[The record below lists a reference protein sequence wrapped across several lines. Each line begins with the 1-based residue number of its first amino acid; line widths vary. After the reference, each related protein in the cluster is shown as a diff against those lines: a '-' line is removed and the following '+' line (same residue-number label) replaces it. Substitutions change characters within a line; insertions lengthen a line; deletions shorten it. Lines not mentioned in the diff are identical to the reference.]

1 MTAIAVAILLVLCNA
16 FFVAAEFSLIA
27 TRRSQIEPL
36 AETGN
41 RRARTTLGAI
51 DNVTLMLGGAQ
62 LGITACSLGL
72 GATGE
77 PAVAHFL
84 EAPLHAA
91 GIPEGLLHPI
101 SFTIALAVVVFI
113 HMVLGEMVPK
123 NVALAGPERAAL
135 LLAPPLAM
143 IVRPL
148 RPLISALNHV
158 SALLLRAFG
167 VRQASGVTS
176 AFTREEVSALAAES
190 RGAGLLDE
198 EDHALLSGA
207 LAIEDKTAAEVAV
220 PARDIQTVAASVTI
234 GELERLVTATGF
246 SRFPVRGAER
256 GRYQG
261 YIHLVDLLDLLE
273 TEVSAT
279 PLPAARIRPLRAVRS
294 DAVLGEVL
302 GELRQAGTHL
312 AEVRDATGT
321 TVGVMFFEDVLT
333 ALIGDR

>member
-1 MTAIAVAILLVLCNA
+1 MTAIAIAVLLVFANA
-16 FFVAAEFSLIA
+16 FFVAAEFALIA

-36 AETGN
+36 AESGN
-41 RRARTTLGAI
+41 RRARTTLSAI

-84 EAPLHAA
+84 EAPFHAV
-91 GIPEGLLHPI
+91 GMPEGMIHTV
-101 SFTIALAVVVFI
+101 SFAIALAIVVFV

-135 LLAPPLAM
+135 LLAPPLAL

-148 RPLISALNHV
+148 SPLITLLNSV
-158 SALLLRAFG
+158 SALLLKAFG
-167 VRQASGVTS
+167 ITQAKGVTS

-220 PARDIQTVAASVTI
+220 PARDIQTVAASVTL

-273 TEVSAT
+273 TESPTA
-279 PLPAARIRPLRAVRS
+279 PLPQSRIRPLRAVRS

-312 AEVRDATGT
+312 AEVRDATGG